1 MPSAIDYIAKTPE
14 GEMPTVVP
22 SLNMPTNYI
31 FSSLVCSIDAHVPFS
46 RPLIVIS
53 ASVSSFLYLNC
64 ETAWQDFGGRGLCAL
79 LNTVSTV
86 CREGEKTTSR
96 THGLRT
102 SCRCSITSKT

>member
-31 FSSLVCSIDAHVPFS
+31 FSSLVCSIDAHVPFP

-64 ETAWQDFGGRGLCAL
+64 EKHGKTSEVETTRSL
-79 LNTVSTV
+79 LDTVSTH
-86 CREGEKTTSR
+86 RKEG
-96 THGLRT
+96 
-102 SCRCSITSKT
+102 